1 MRNFNMTQAKDG
13 SFINASTL
21 TEGLSK
27 IKKDLNLR
35 KLSNAYFSKKDVDLL
50 FDLHLE
56 DYFDL

>member
-1 MRNFNMTQAKDG
+1 MTQAKDD

-35 KLSNAYFSKKDVDLL
+35 KLSNAYLSKKDVDLL